1 MSSTPSTIRKLGA
14 FAAVLF
20 AAAALP
26 AASMLH
32 AGPVPLPRTHAHN
45 DYEHKRPLFDALDQ
59 GFCSV
64 EADVFLVNG
73 ELLVAHNR
81 GDVKPERTLQALY
94 LDPLRERFKANGGH
108 IYSEFGTQPALGQ
121 PLSPVAPRVEFTLLI
136 DIKAD
141 GAAVYAKLQSLLPQ
155 YREML
160 THFTDTTTQPGAITV
175 ILSGDR
181 PRAMVAAD
189 KDRWCALDGLLS
201 DLDANSPVHLV
212 PLISESWRPTF
223 EWFSNGAIS
232 AKDKA
237 KLQELVKRTHA
248 QGRRLR
254 FWGIQDQ
261 PYVWKEFR
269 AAGVD
274 LINTDKLTDLA
285 TLLRTPEGSAAP
297 THP

>member
-1 MSSTPSTIRKLGA
+1 MKSWRSLLFLAVTAA
-14 FAAVLF
+14 FLVRADPL
-20 AAAALP
+20 
-26 AASMLH
+26 
-32 AGPVPLPRTHAHN
+32 PLPRTHAHN

-81 GDVKPERTLQALY
+81 ADVKPERTLQALY
-94 LDPLRERFKANGGH
+94 LNPLRERFKRFGGH
-108 IYSEFGTQPALGQ
+108 IYPELGSQPALGQ
-121 PLSPVAPRVEFTLLI
+121 PLATNAPRVEFTLLV

-141 GAAVYAKLQSLLPQ
+141 GIGVYHKLQSLLPE

-160 THFTDTTTQPGAITV
+160 THFTTTSTTPGAITV

-181 PRAMVAAD
+181 PRALVAAD
-189 KDRWCALDGLLS
+189 PERWCALDGLLS
-201 DLDANSPVHLV
+201 DLTTNPPVHLV

-223 EWFSNGAIS
+223 SWFTDGKMTPA
-232 AKDKA
+232 DRT
-237 KLQELVKRTHA
+237 KLLELVERTHA

-254 FWGIQDQ
+254 FWGVQDQ
-261 PYVWKEFR
+261 PYVWRELH

-274 LINTDKLTDLA
+274 LINTDKLAELA
-285 TLLRTPEGSAAP
+285 AQLRQLPS
-297 THP
+297 H